1 MRLKMQTIIL
11 YKVVYVNE
19 YGDVEER
26 NYQNES
32 DARNFARSKQ
42 NSQLFKTAI
51 LGEITEIQI

>member
-1 MRLKMQTIIL
+1 MRTITL
-11 YKVVYVNE
+11 YKVVWVNE
-19 YGDVEER
+19 LGDIEER

-32 DARNFARSKQ
+32 EARDFARNKQ